1 MFTFYTDQDLTIEI
15 VCMSLQGMCL
25 MQYTVMNLI
34 LLDCIYLRLSGLV
47 NLTAM
52 VLIHIGLEQIEVCQS

>member
-1 MFTFYTDQDLTIEI
+1 
-15 VCMSLQGMCL
+15 
-25 MQYTVMNLI
+25 MQYTIMNLI

-52 VLIHIGLEQIEVCQS
+52 VLIHIGLEQIEVCKS